1 MYPDDRTLYP
11 AVFQALRA
19 ALLLSPEEASAHLF
33 RAYAN
38 PPPAEPSPS
47 ETFCYYHLQT
57 DPNPAVLQETFLESD
72 TPEVFSFIPCTLTLV
87 CYGPD
92 CEAWAHRLQSFLFLD
107 GTGEPRQLL
116 RSAGLFPIPSRR
128 PPSILFEE
136 SGKTFRKRADLVIP
150 LRLRSNESYKPLP
163 TIDVPPTVTLHHS

>member
-19 ALLLSPEEASAHLF
+19 ALLLSPEEASSHIFL
-33 RAYAN
+33 AYAN
-38 PPPAEPSPS
+38 PPLAEPSPS
-47 ETFCYYHLQT
+47 ENFCYYHLQT
-57 DPNPAVLQETFLESD
+57 DPNPAVLQETLLESN

-107 GTGEPRQLL
+107 GAGEPRQLL

-128 PPSILFEE
+128 PPSVLFEE

-163 TIDVPPTVTLHHS
+163 TIDVPPTVTLHYS

>member
-19 ALLLSPEEASAHLF
+19 ALLLSPEEASSHLF

-38 PPPAEPSPS
+38 PPPVEPSTS
-47 ETFCYYHLQT
+47 EDFCYYHLQT
-57 DPNPAVLQETFLESD
+57 DPNSAVLQETSLDSD
-72 TPEVFSFIPCTLTLV
+72 TPEVFSFSPCTLTLV

-107 GTGEPRQLL
+107 GAGEPRQLL
-116 RSAGLFPIPSRR
+116 RSVGLFPIPYRR

-163 TIDVPPTVTLHHS
+163 TIEVPPTVTLHYS

>member
-1 MYPDDRTLYP
+1 MYPDSRTLYP
-11 AVFQALRA
+11 TVFQALRA

-33 RAYAN
+33 RAYAD

-47 ETFCYYHLQT
+47 ENFCYYHFQT
-57 DPNPAVLQETFLESD
+57 DPNSAVLQETLLDSD

-107 GTGEPRQLL
+107 GAGEPRQLL
-116 RSAGLFPIPSRR
+116 RSAGLFPIPSCR
-128 PPSILFEE
+128 PPSVLFEE

-163 TIDVPPTVTLHHS
+163 TIDVPPTVTLHYS

>member
-1 MYPDDRTLYP
+1 MYPDSRTLYP
-11 AVFQALRA
+11 TVFQALRA

-33 RAYAN
+33 RAYAD

-47 ETFCYYHLQT
+47 ENFCYYHFQT
-57 DPNPAVLQETFLESD
+57 DPNSAVLQETLLDSD

-107 GTGEPRQLL
+107 GAGEPRQLL

-163 TIDVPPTVTLHHS
+163 TIDVPPTVTLHYS

>member
-1 MYPDDRTLYP
+1 MFPDNHALNQAIYN
-11 AVFQALRA
+11 ALRA
-19 ALLLSPEEASAHLF
+19 ALLLSPEEASSHLF
-33 RAYAN
+33 RAYSN
-38 PPPAEPSPS
+38 PPPVEPTPS
-47 ETFCYYHLQT
+47 ENVCYYYLRT

-107 GTGEPRQLL
+107 GAGEPRQLL

-163 TIDVPPTVTLHHS
+163 TIDVPPTVMLHYS

>member
-1 MYPDDRTLYP
+1 MFPDNHALNQAIYH
-11 AVFQALRA
+11 ALRA

-33 RAYAN
+33 RAYAD
-38 PPPAEPSPS
+38 PPPAEPSTS
-47 ETFCYYHLQT
+47 ATVCYYHLQT
-57 DPNPAVLQETFLESD
+57 DPNPAVLQETSLESD
-72 TPEVFSFIPCTLTLV
+72 TPEIFSFIPCTLTLV

-107 GTGEPRQLL
+107 GAGEPRQLL

-163 TIDVPPTVTLHHS
+163 TIEVPPTVTLHYS

>member
-1 MYPDDRTLYP
+1 MYPDSRTLYP
-11 AVFQALRA
+11 TVFQALRA

-33 RAYAN
+33 RAYAD

-47 ETFCYYHLQT
+47 ENFCYYHFQT
-57 DPNPAVLQETFLESD
+57 DPNSAVLQETLLDSD

-107 GTGEPRQLL
+107 GAGEPRQLL

-128 PPSILFEE
+128 PPSVLFEE

-163 TIDVPPTVTLHHS
+163 TIDVPPTVTLHYS

>member
-1 MYPDDRTLYP
+1 MFPDNHALNQAIYH
-11 AVFQALRA
+11 ALRA

-33 RAYAN
+33 RAYAD
-38 PPPAEPSPS
+38 PPPVEPTPS
-47 ETFCYYHLQT
+47 ENVCYYHLQT
-57 DPNPAVLQETFLESD
+57 DPNPAVLQEILLDSD

-107 GTGEPRQLL
+107 GAGEPRQLL

-128 PPSILFEE
+128 PPSVLFEE

-163 TIDVPPTVTLHHS
+163 TIDVPPNVTLHYS